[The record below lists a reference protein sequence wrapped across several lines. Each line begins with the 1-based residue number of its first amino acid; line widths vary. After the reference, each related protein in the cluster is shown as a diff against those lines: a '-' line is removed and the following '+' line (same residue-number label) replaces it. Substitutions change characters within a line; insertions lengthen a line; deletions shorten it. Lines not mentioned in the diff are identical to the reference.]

1 MNIIRKYFSKK
12 KLELTLFNSFRR
24 KSLNLLKIYFTNL
37 SIRANFKQDIYID
50 IKEQLSSYPLNNA
63 LDSKKIKSIY
73 YQLIRIPKGVSIYLT
88 AFLNITNIKRLG
100 IIQNDFLYLLQR
112 LNKNICMI

>member
-1 MNIIRKYFSKK
+1 M
-12 KLELTLFNSFRR
+12 
-24 KSLNLLKIYFTNL
+24 
-37 SIRANFKQDIYID
+37 
-50 IKEQLSSYPLNNA
+50 
-63 LDSKKIKSIY
+63 DSKKIKDIY

-112 LNKNICMI
+112 LNKNICMIYIFLWEKNFKNFFL